1 MACSTLLPT
10 HVLPPVKPQRPSTDS
25 WSWHLDRRG
34 VLQAHEVCQHDNVQ
48 EPSRLKRMQCAQNG
62 CHRRTG
68 TGPWQGV
75 RPFSAA
81 AQRTGSLPDAGDRY
95 TAQSCTKSNSSSQRA
110 LPALWLECR
119 FCLSS
124 PSTNSNPA
132 GTPLNSALVRPSM
145 AEPMQ
150 ESSTD
155 GRRNAASRK
164 HVQSIV
170 QLSTCCKNKITTRRG
185 RDDAI
190 QKSFRHL

>member
-1 MACSTLLPT
+1 MCCQPSSPSGPAQTAGRGTSIGGACYKLTRFANTTTFRS
-10 HVLPPVKPQRPSTDS
+10 
-25 WSWHLDRRG
+25 
-34 VLQAHEVCQHDNVQ
+34 QA
-48 EPSRLKRMQCAQNG
+48 RLKRMQCAQNG
-62 CHRRTG
+62 CHRGTG

-81 AQRTGSLPDAGDRY
+81 AQRTGSLPDAADRY